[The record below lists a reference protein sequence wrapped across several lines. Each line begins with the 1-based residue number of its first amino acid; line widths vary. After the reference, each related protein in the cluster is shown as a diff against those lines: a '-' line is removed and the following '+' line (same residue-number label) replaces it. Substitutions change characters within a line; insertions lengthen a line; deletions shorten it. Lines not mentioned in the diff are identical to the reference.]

1 MNIFSLFTQSC
12 PTFCYPMDCNMPG
25 FPVRHQL
32 LELTLTHV
40 HRVNDAIEYLMK
52 YLFNLKYFSG
62 TELRYKDKLT
72 LTDPGKIDLAL
83 VAQTVKN
90 LPTMKEGQV

>member
-1 MNIFSLFTQSC
+1 
-12 PTFCYPMDCNMPG
+12 MDCSTAG
-25 FPVRHQL
+25 FPHHHQL
-32 LELTLTHV
+32 PELTLTHV